1 MKRISIILTAVLML
15 ASFDSNAFDLKSV
28 LKAAAGNTA
37 SNDSTNSGGTGLGD
51 LLGGLGN
58 ILGLTDVG
66 ISDLEGT
73 WSYVKPAIA
82 FQSDNLLKKAG
93 GEAAASV
100 IEGKLA
106 PYYQKAGITQ
116 MKLTVK
122 ADSTFSMRVNRVTLN
137 GSLEKDAEGNFVFN
151 FKALGKIKIGRMT
164 SVITRSGK
172 NIDITFDASKLISLV
187 SKIATLSGNSTV
199 QSVSTLLQSYDGMN
213 AGFQMSKDQT
223 ATTGNNN

>member
-1 MKRISIILTAVLML
+1 MLT
-15 ASFDSNAFDLKSV
+15 SFDSNAFDLKSV
-28 LKAAAGNTA
+28 LKAAAGNTTA
-37 SNDSTNSGGTGLGD
+37 SDSTNNSGTGLGD

-106 PYYQKAGITQ
+106 PYYQKVGITQ

-122 ADSTFSMRVNRVTLN
+122 ADSTFSMKVNRLTLN
-137 GSLEKDAEGNFVFN
+137 GSLVKDSDGNFVFN

-172 NIDITFDASKLISLV
+172 NIDITFDASKLITLV
-187 SKIATLSGNSTV
+187 SQIATLSGNSTV
-199 QSVSTLLQSYDGMN
+199 KSVSALLQSYDGMN
-213 AGFQMSKDQT
+213 AGFQMSKDPAVT
-223 ATTGNNN
+223 HHTN